1 MKKIFFITLFLILSF
16 SFSFII
22 NAKENEIRE
31 QKNSYYWG
39 NISPCFYDLNTFQ
52 YNPIEK
58 AFSIDIFYELD
69 AWHDS
74 DADIKSPNDK
84 NDIIYLIFLTK
95 YYPKNNKLKIKYKG
109 FVSAKYIE
117 DKTKQSEYKL
127 GEIKIYYDND
137 HKNIPKLKT
146 FIEDLR
152 RWLSGGNRLTYDRY
166 KEDVTQDI
174 FNAYKKGNWGKL
186 KYLKNSLEEF

>member
-1 MKKIFFITLFLILSF
+1 MKKVFFITLFLILSF

-22 NAKENEIRE
+22 NAKENKIRE

-39 NISPCFYDLNTFQ
+39 SISPCFYDLSTFQ

-74 DADIKSPNDK
+74 NADIKSPNDK
-84 NDIIYLIFLTK
+84 NDILYLIFATK
-95 YYPKNNKLKIKYKG
+95 YCPKKNELQIKYKG
-109 FVSAKYIE
+109 FVSAKYIK
-117 DKTKQSEYKL
+117 DKTKQSGYKL
-127 GEIKIYYDND
+127 SEIKIYHDNN
-137 HKNIPKLKT
+137 HKYIPKLQE

-152 RWLSGGNRLTYDRY
+152 RWLSGSNELTYSIY
-166 KEDVTQDI
+166 IEDVTKKI
-174 FNAYKKGNWGKL
+174 YNAYKKGNWKDL

>member
-1 MKKIFFITLFLILSF
+1 MIF
-16 SFSFII
+16 
-22 NAKENEIRE
+22 A
-31 QKNSYYWG
+31 
-39 NISPCFYDLNTFQ
+39 
-52 YNPIEK
+52 
-58 AFSIDIFYELD
+58 
-69 AWHDS
+69 
-74 DADIKSPNDK
+74 
-84 NDIIYLIFLTK
+84 TK
-95 YYPKNNKLKIKYKG
+95 YYPKKNELQIKYKG

-127 GEIKIYYDND
+127 GEIKIYYDNN
-137 HKNIPKLKT
+137 HKSISKLKI

-174 FNAYKKGNWGKL
+174 FNAYKKGNWKDL